1 MKFPALLLAF
11 FLVCSLGIAGY
22 IHSRRKPELQIS
34 KQASFQDIKFRVTRD
49 VLEEYK
55 DQLIQ
60 GNILLNKT
68 KTEVDT
74 LTKDVSVDKTFA
86 EKKKGDV
93 DTCKGDKKR
102 LTDEIAAAESE
113 KKHIESEFVKEK
125 SHWATEVDSLQ
136 NQLVQLSTLCKYI
149 DKTSEE
155 GRKLCNITQEPQQPE
170 AKPKESQA
178 EKPKAE
184 EPNAEQPKPEEPK
197 AEQPKAN
204 VQ

>member
-1 MKFPALLLAF
+1 MKFAVVLLAF
-11 FLVCSLGIAGY
+11 FLVCSLCIAGY
-22 IHSRRKPELQIS
+22 IHSRRKQEMQLS

-49 VLEEYK
+49 VLEEYQ
-55 DQLIQ
+55 DQLTQ
-60 GNILLNKT
+60 SNTLLKNT

-74 LTKDVSVDKTFA
+74 LTKDLSVAKTFV

-113 KKHIESEFVKEK
+113 TKHIQSEFP
-125 SHWATEVDSLQ
+125 SLC
-136 NQLVQLSTLCKYI
+136 LHFTLCKYI

-155 GRKLCNITQEPQQPE
+155 GKKLCNITEEPQQPE

-178 EKPKAE
+178 ENPKAE
-184 EPNAEQPKPEEPK
+184 EPKAEQPKPEEPK
-197 AEQPKAN
+197 AEQPKVD